1 MSTTR
6 KSDVIVV
13 GAGAS
18 GLAAARALRER
29 GLRVEVLEARDRI
42 GGRVFTHRDP
52 RAPAPIELGAEFVH
66 GSAPEVMAVVR
77 EAGLLAVD
85 ISGERWEHRG
95 KRRVPSKNFWA
106 RLEHIMARMSASREP
121 DRSFHEF
128 LASAPGGRK
137 FARDRALAREYVEGF
152 HAADPLRIS
161 ERALAKG
168 GSPQGDA
175 DEQRIG
181 RVLDGYDHVPGWLA
195 RKPHD
200 SVRLRTTVRSI
211 EWEPGAVRADTSKG
225 SFEAKAAIITLP
237 IGVLQARA
245 GDPGAIRIH
254 PAIPKHEEALTLLTT
269 GPVTRMVLLFRE
281 EFWRKGELANLTFL
295 QGSDPDI
302 GVWWTLAPLRAPML
316 VAWAGGRRGAALAL
330 VSVEERRER
339 AIAAAARNFGIRAKE
354 ARIAA
359 RRLLDAQLGRR
370 PLRARRVQLSAG
382 RRLEVRARCSPSR
395 SAARFTLPARRRS
408 EESDSGTVHGAMRSG
423 HRAAKQ
429 LARHLGARA

>member
-1 MSTTR
+1 M
-6 KSDVIVV
+6 

-18 GLAAARALRER
+18 GLAAARSLRER

-66 GSAPEVMAVVR
+66 GSAREVMAIVR

-85 ISGERWEHRG
+85 VCGERWEHRG
-95 KRRVPSKNFWA
+95 TRRIPSKDFWS
-106 RLEHIMARMSASREP
+106 RLERIMSRMSASRDP

-128 LASAPGGRK
+128 LATAPGGRK
-137 FARDRALAREYVEGF
+137 LARDRALAREYVEGF

-175 DEQRIG
+175 EEQRIG

-211 EWEPGAVRADTSKG
+211 EWEPGAVRIESSKG
-225 SFEAKAAIITLP
+225 SFNARAAIITLP
-237 IGVLQARA
+237 IGVLQARP
-245 GDPGAIRIH
+245 GDVGAIRIH
-254 PAIPKHEEALTLLTT
+254 PAIATHEEALSLVTT

-281 EFWRKGELANLTFL
+281 EFWRKGALANLTFL

-316 VAWAGGRRGAALAL
+316 VGWAGGRRGAALAL
-330 VSVEERRER
+330 LSLDERREL
-339 AIAAAARNFGIRAKE
+339 AIGAAARNFGIPR
-354 ARIAA
+354 
-359 RRLLDAQLGRR
+359 RRLASLLVDCWTHNWEDDPFARGAYSY
-370 PLRARRVQLSAG
+370 PLVGGSRAGEMLAKPIRGTLYIAG
-382 RRLEVRARCSPSR
+382 EATV
-395 SAARFTLPARRRS
+395 
-408 EESDSGTVHGAMRSG
+408 EESDSGTVHGAIRSG

-429 LARHLGARA
+429 VARHFGAHP